1 MIRAKLRKGYRDLSR
16 EELLNRVHG
25 LGVNYEKHS
34 GSCSQSLVAAIHE
47 LVEMDDVVVRVAS
60 SSAGGQLGQVM
71 GTCGALIGGTMV
83 LDYFFGRPASMMS
96 HEEGVSGN
104 VELHVDAIQ
113 AATPLFYKYIEEYGT
128 ILCPQIQMKLFGRH
142 YYFLDEDE
150 MEKFERAGGHE
161 DKCTNVVG
169 KAARWTLEILIDKGA
184 IEQYIVR

>member
-1 MIRAKLRKGYRDLSR
+1 MIRANLRKEYGNLSR
-16 EELLNRVHG
+16 EELLDKVYELG
-25 LGVNYEKHS
+25 LNYEKNS
-34 GSCSQSLVAAIHE
+34 GSCSQSTVAAIHE

-60 SSAGGQLGQVM
+60 SSAGGQLGQVT
-71 GTCGALIGGTMV
+71 GTCGALIGGTMI

-113 AATPLFYKYIEEYGT
+113 VATPLFYKYIEEYGT

-150 MEKFERAGGHE
+150 MEKFEKAGGHE
-161 DKCTNVVG
+161 DKCTDVVG
-169 KAARWTLEILIDKGA
+169 KAARWTMEILIDKDA
-184 IEQYIVR
+184 IERY